1 MSPRTW
7 AGAVALGALAILG
20 LAIATGGQDAS
31 PAAGRG
37 DHGWLGGLYGDG
49 VGIAGGDYIHLE
61 RAALVAY
68 AAVVA
73 LAVALPAR
81 AIRWA
86 IVVLVAAFAA
96 APVLLSQDIFSY
108 ISYARLEAVH
118 DLNPYG
124 HSPGEVPGDPTLEFL
139 RDNRSLVSVYGPLFT
154 IISLPLA
161 GVSVGA
167 AVYSVK
173 IVAALSVLAS
183 VWIVARLA
191 AARGQDPRPAAA
203 LVGLN
208 PLVLVHVVGGGH
220 NDALMAALMTA
231 GIAAAWLGL
240 GRMGGATLITA
251 AAVKSS
257 ALLALPFALLGAA
270 RDQLPRVAAG
280 VVGAAGILAGVA
292 LAAFGSGAL
301 ESVEV
306 LSGNQALNSG
316 ASLPVYLSDQLA
328 LELDTVKAVC
338 LGLYAVSLA
347 GLLAWVALGADWI
360 RATGWAFA
368 GLLLATSYLTPWYA
382 IWLLPPAALAR
393 DRALVVVSLLISA
406 FLLRERVPLLGG

>member
-7 AGAVALGALAILG
+7 AAVALGALAILG

-31 PAAGRG
+31 PAAGHG
-37 DHGWLGGLYGDG
+37 DQGWIGGLYGDG
-49 VGIAGGDYIHLE
+49 FGIAGEDYIHLE

-86 IVVLVAAFAA
+86 ILVLVAAFAA
-96 APVLLSQDIFSY
+96 APVLLSQDVFSY

-124 HSPGEVPGDPTLEFL
+124 HSPDEVPGDPTLEFL

-161 GVSVGA
+161 GVSIGA

-173 IVAALSVLAS
+173 VVAALSVLAC

-231 GIAAAWLGL
+231 GIAAASLRL
-240 GRMGGATLITA
+240 GRTGGATLITA

-257 ALLALPFALLGAA
+257 ALLALPFALLGA
-270 RDQLPRVAAG
+270 RTDLPRLAAG
-280 VVGAAGILAGVA
+280 AVGAAGILAGVA

-306 LSGNQALNSG
+306 LSGNQALNSRV
-316 ASLPVYLSDQLA
+316 SLPVYLSDELTI
-328 LELDTVKAVC
+328 ELDTVKAVC
-338 LGLYAVSLA
+338 LGVYAVSLA
-347 GLLAWVALGADWI
+347 GLLAWVARGADWI

-406 FLLRERVPLLGG
+406 FMLREQVPLLGG

>member
-7 AGAVALGALAILG
+7 AAVALGALGILG

-31 PAAGRG
+31 PAAGHG
-37 DHGWLGGLYGDG
+37 DQGWIGGLYGDG
-49 VGIAGGDYIHLE
+49 FGIAGKDYIHLE

-86 IVVLVAAFAA
+86 ILVLVAAFAA
-96 APVLLSQDIFSY
+96 APVLLSQDVFSY

-124 HSPGEVPGDPTLEFL
+124 HSPDEVPGDPTLEFL

-161 GVSVGA
+161 GVSIGA

-173 IVAALSVLAS
+173 FVAALSVLAC

-231 GIAAAWLGL
+231 GIAAASLRL
-240 GRMGGATLITA
+240 GRTGGATLITA

-257 ALLALPFALLGAA
+257 ALLALPFALLGA
-270 RDQLPRVAAG
+270 RTDLPRLAAG
-280 VVGAAGILAGVA
+280 AVGAAGILAGVA

-306 LSGNQALNSG
+306 LSGNQALNSRV
-316 ASLPVYLSDQLA
+316 SLPVYLSDELA
-328 LELDTVKAVC
+328 IELDTVKAVC
-338 LGLYAVSLA
+338 LGVYAVSLA

-406 FLLRERVPLLGG
+406 FMLREQVPLLGG

>member
-7 AGAVALGALAILG
+7 AAVALGALAILG

-31 PAAGRG
+31 PAAGHG
-37 DHGWLGGLYGDG
+37 DQGWIGGLYGDG
-49 VGIAGGDYIHLE
+49 FGIAGKDYIHLE

-86 IVVLVAAFAA
+86 ILVLVAAFAA
-96 APVLLSQDIFSY
+96 APVLLSQDVFSY

-124 HSPGEVPGDPTLEFL
+124 HSPDEVPGDPTLEFL

-161 GVSVGA
+161 GVSIGA

-173 IVAALSVLAS
+173 VVAALSVLAC

-231 GIAAAWLGL
+231 GIAAASLRL
-240 GRMGGATLITA
+240 GRTGGATLITA

-257 ALLALPFALLGAA
+257 ALLALPFALLGA
-270 RDQLPRVAAG
+270 RTDLPRLAAG
-280 VVGAAGILAGVA
+280 AVGAAGILAGVA

-306 LSGNQALNSG
+306 LSGNQALNSRV
-316 ASLPVYLSDQLA
+316 SLPVYLSDELA
-328 LELDTVKAVC
+328 IELDTVKAVC
-338 LGLYAVSLA
+338 LGVYAVSLA

-406 FLLRERVPLLGG
+406 FMLREQVPLLGG